1 MSLVV
6 LEIDL
11 GQAGVFNTIT
21 NKTVANP
28 IKLTGVIK
36 DNKINNGTNFD
47 IELNK
52 PVNNE
57 FSVKKTGNTKDY
69 MLILSFE
76 EIEKKKVNFILP
88 SSADKRIMPLPKIEK
103 QKKPRKIKPPKPL
116 LQQLKKVKKN
126 KKNIY
131 NDLYSYS

>member
-76 EIEKKKVNFILP
+76 EIEKKKVNFITP
-88 SSADKRIMPLPKIEK
+88 RIMPSSKIPK
-103 QKKPRKIKPPKPL
+103 QKKPKKIKPPKPL